1 MATLYYDLGSPYAYL
16 SVERAATILGPA
28 PCLQPVLA
36 GAIFVHRGHGSWGH
50 TEARAANQAEI
61 EARAVRYG
69 LPPIQWPPG
78 WPPTTLQAMRA
89 IVWTQQ
95 AHGAGDAFARV
106 AFRAAFAEGADLG
119 DLAVLTTIAG
129 RVGLPATELAAGIAD
144 PAVKDAL
151 RAATDAAIALGV
163 RGVPTLALDDGRLL
177 FGDDR
182 LEEALGDAPALQDV
196 DRVRGAHRRQPVGDP
211 QQSDDHGPVRG
222 SDP

>member
-16 SVERAATILGPA
+16 SVQRAGAVLGAQPQ
-28 PCLQPVLA
+28 LQPVLA
-36 GAIFVHRGHGSWGH
+36 GAIFNHRGHGSWGH

-61 EARAVRYG
+61 EARAERYG

-78 WPPTTLQAMRA
+78 WPPNTLQAMRA
-89 IVWTQQ
+89 TVWAQQ
-95 AHGAGDAFARV
+95 NHDAGDTFART

-119 DLAVLTTIAG
+119 DPATLTAIAD
-129 RVGLPATELAAGIAD
+129 RAGLPASELAEGIAD

-151 RAATDAAIALGV
+151 RAATDAAIARGV

-182 LEEALGDAPALQDV
+182 LDEGSTVA
-196 DRVRGAHRRQPVGDP
+196 DRT
-211 QQSDDHGPVRG
+211 
-222 SDP
+222 